1 MQLSFAKGENAS
13 LFSRRE
19 VRALCWPGVGANFQN
34 LASDISGQDLCTE
47 PVVDVYWLIENVNPV
62 QPGRAFVF
70 SGPPVHKCSEK
81 LPCTFR
87 RWRQDLRAAERD
99 RSMPRETVHSV
110 EGERCRRWEPTQ
122 IILLRALTQGDTAGL
137 CSGREVSEGAARR
150 GAIIGERYCLQQW
163 ALIWFGVGS
172 TIWGWRGGAV

>member
-19 VRALCWPGVGANFQN
+19 VRALCWPGVSANFQN

-99 RSMPRETVHSV
+99 RSMPRETVQSV
-110 EGERCRRWEPTQ
+110 EGERCRQPSLGTNANIAAGSDTRRHCGFVQ
-122 IILLRALTQGDTAGL
+122 RARGERR
-137 CSGREVSEGAARR
+137 CSQARR
-150 GAIIGERYCLQQW
+150 YYW
-163 ALIWFGVGS
+163 
-172 TIWGWRGGAV
+172 